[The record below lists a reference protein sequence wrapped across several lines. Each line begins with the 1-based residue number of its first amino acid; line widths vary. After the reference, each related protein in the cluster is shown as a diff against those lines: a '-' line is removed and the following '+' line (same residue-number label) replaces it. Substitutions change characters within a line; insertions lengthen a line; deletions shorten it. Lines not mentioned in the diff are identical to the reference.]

1 MEKDDLGQIYSE
13 IESIENKIG
22 NLQGE
27 LKNLKTKLE
36 LFVHKKERPKEEYT
50 IDPALEREL
59 TAPITGSY
67 DIITEPNTEDSI
79 TPRHEEIPKPKP
91 TEVKPSIQ
99 SKSKISNTEKIEI
112 IRPGLT
118 TNSLQKKDHVVA
130 SSTSYSKTERQ
141 NDSLDKQRETTP
153 DILEDI
159 KNWFKS
165 KIGNIPVE
173 EFLGINL
180 LNKIGILLLVVG
192 FSYFLRL
199 AYDWIGPYTKIIGM
213 LVLSTLV
220 FWSGD
225 KLYRNKS
232 YSIFG
237 LGTIASSFAI
247 FYFTVYASY
256 NIEATRI
263 LKPDQALL
271 GFILLVLASVF
282 VIGSSLKY
290 KNETLTSFAYFL
302 GFITISINE
311 KSDFNYF
318 SMAGV
323 GILAISLIGIMTIMR
338 WKYLTGV
345 GIFASYANYW
355 LYADGLPRNA
365 NGYLLRVS
373 ETGQN
378 YYLESILYLLFF
390 WIIFL
395 ISTFTMKVDDKRSER
410 ICSGINII
418 NAFSFFGMLSI
429 VQPERTEWGPFTL
442 NMGMG
447 MVYVVS
453 AFVGRKFERNFLW
466 KSSIVLGI
474 SFITLAIPSKFS
486 EYGHVFGWLL
496 EGSALIILGFL
507 YKESYVKNL
516 GYLVLLLNLGRFF
529 TLPYGD
535 FFYLSTVAY
544 PLISF
549 ELNRGM
555 IYFFLLIC
563 FYGLIPFI
571 RKYISEWSIYDKAA
585 YNVLG
590 IIASL
595 TLFLFSFYLVQ
606 KPFQAYIII
615 PGASFILFLS
625 IYLKNRNLY
634 YSSASITCISLF
646 ASMSLLFKNKMN
658 PNDVPTIV
666 SLVLIL
672 FGNGLHYY
680 LGKEKSIL
688 NRYMQV
694 KGLKSER
701 YFSVSLLIKRL
712 FLNGELF
719 LWVAGIS
726 FVGLILNEAPEYAH
740 TACLLLAAYLFFY
753 VDKIYKQGIKQ
764 TLVLFV
770 LGFIV
775 SLVRYGVFRDN
786 RPEEFSKESWIALS
800 NTAIF
805 WVSGAGILYWKD
817 KLNLKIQSTKF
828 FSPLL
833 VSTTTLIAMINGDIL
848 FNKVYLFSFAAIYSL
863 ALVISFLKLKD
874 NFCIYNSLLL
884 SWFSLL
890 LGLGGMIIRKESPEG
905 FSEYLN
911 LVTYS
916 TSSIMTTGLIFYLFI
931 DFPNRIISYG
941 QSLLSSI
948 CFVLIVIPEE
958 YIPIAF
964 SILHIG
970 HLGFLFRFKVD
981 SFYEYSYPTLG
992 FAILVFLNLTNFP
1005 ASAKISNYKNISLIA
1020 GYSLLSVIQTIYIFW
1035 KNIKSRDKYLYYI
1048 LNLMIILWSIHI
1060 TTPIDFG
1067 ILLFSILVYVNSI
1080 LLVRFRIK
1088 EIEVLYYYPLV
1099 FAIFSFLYLLFSNKP
1114 NMIEE
1119 MDYKGFGLGLLI
1131 LFLLLR
1137 SVKEVENYKSEKPDF
1152 KEEKYSFERIIT
1164 LILFLEFILL
1174 TMTIVDIRFWSLI
1187 WTIEAFC
1194 FIAYGVYK
1202 NYPLIRYSGIGLIG
1216 LAVIKVAFWDLRN
1229 LTENTRVIVLISIG
1243 GLFVGGSFLYAK
1255 YKDKL
1260 FQKESNN

>member
-36 LFVHKKERPKEEYT
+36 IFVQKKETLKEEYT
-50 IDPALEREL
+50 IDPALEKEL

-67 DIITEPNTEDSI
+67 EIITEPTTS
-79 TPRHEEIPKPKP
+79 TQQEEISKPKQA
-91 TEVKPSIQ
+91 EVKPSIQ
-99 SKSKISNTEKIEI
+99 SKISNSQKVEI
-112 IRPGLT
+112 IRPSLT
-118 TNSLQKKDHVVA
+118 TNIPPKKEQVTA
-130 SSTSYSKTERQ
+130 NSTSYSKTETPTNYQ
-141 NDSLDKQRETTP
+141 DKQRETPP
-153 DILEDI
+153 DILEDF
-159 KNWFKS
+159 KNWIKS

-180 LNKIGILLLVVG
+180 LNKIGLLLLVVG

-199 AYDWIGPYTKIIGM
+199 AYDWIGPFTKIIGM
-213 LVLSTLV
+213 LVLSALV

-237 LGTIASSFAI
+237 LGMIASSFAL

-263 LKPDQALL
+263 LEPDQTLL
-271 GFILLVLASVF
+271 GFILLLIASVF

-290 KNETLTSFAYFL
+290 KKETLTSFAYFL
-302 GFITISINE
+302 GFLTISIND

-318 SMAGV
+318 SMASA
-323 GILAISLIGIMTIMR
+323 GILAVSLIGIMTVMR
-338 WKYLTGV
+338 WKYLAGV

-365 NGYLLRVS
+365 NGYLLTIS

-395 ISTFTMKVDDKRSER
+395 ISTFTMKVEDKKSER

-418 NAFSFFGMLSI
+418 NAFSFFGMLSL
-429 VQPERTEWGPFTL
+429 VRPEPTEWGPFTL

-447 MVYVVS
+447 IVYIIG
-453 AFVGRKFERNFLW
+453 AFVGRKFEREFLW

-474 SFITLAIPSKFS
+474 SLITLAIPSKFS

-535 FFYLSTVAY
+535 FFYSSTVAY

-555 IYFFLLIC
+555 IYIFLLII

-571 RKYISEWSIYDKAA
+571 RKYISEWSVYDKIV

-590 IIASL
+590 VLASL

-615 PGASFILFLS
+615 PVASFILFLS
-625 IYLKNRNLY
+625 VYLKNRNLY
-634 YSSASITCISLF
+634 YSSASITCLSLIG
-646 ASMSLLFKNKMN
+646 SMGLLFQNKTMQN
-658 PNDVPTIV
+658 EVHAII

-672 FGNGLHYY
+672 LGNALQYY
-680 LGKEKSIL
+680 PGKEKPIL

-694 KGLKSER
+694 KGSMNKRE
-701 YFSVSLLIKRL
+701 VSSSLVMKRL
-712 FLNGELF
+712 FLNGEVF
-719 LWVAGIS
+719 LWIAGIS
-726 FVGLILNEAPEYAH
+726 FVGLILNNVTEYAH
-740 TACLLLAAYLFFY
+740 TVCLLLVAYAFFSI
-753 VDKIYKQGIKQ
+753 DKKYKQGVKQ
-764 TLVLFV
+764 AIALFG
-770 LGFIV
+770 LAFIV
-775 SLVRYGVFRDN
+775 SLFRYGVFRDN

-800 NTAIF
+800 NTATF
-805 WVSGAGILYWKD
+805 WVSGVGILYWKD
-817 KLNLKIQSTKF
+817 KFNLKIESEKIL
-828 FSPLL
+828 SPLL
-833 VSTTTLIAMINGDIL
+833 VSATTLIAMMIGDIL
-848 FNKVYLFSFAAIYSL
+848 VDKIYLLSFAAIYSL
-863 ALVISFLKLKD
+863 ALVISFQKLKE
-874 NFCIYNSLLL
+874 NFCVYNSLLL

-890 LGLGGMIIRKESPEG
+890 LGLGGMIVRKESPEG
-905 FSEYLN
+905 ISEYMN
-911 LVTYS
+911 LVTYF
-916 TSSIMTTGLIFYLFI
+916 TSSIAATGLIFYLLT
-931 DFPNRIISYG
+931 DFPIRVISYL
-941 QSLLSSI
+941 QSLLSSV
-948 CFVLIVIPEE
+948 CFILIVIPEE
-958 YIPIAF
+958 YRPIAF
-964 SILHIG
+964 SILHLG
-970 HLGFLFRFKVD
+970 HLVFLFRFKVD
-981 SFYEYSYPTLG
+981 SFYEYSYLTLG
-992 FAILVFLNLTNFP
+992 FATLVFLNQTNFP
-1005 ASAKISNYKNISLIA
+1005 SSAKFSDHKSISLIS
-1020 GYSLLSVIQTIYIFW
+1020 GYSLLSVIQTVYIFW
-1035 KNIKSRDKYLYYI
+1035 KTTKTKDRYLYYI
-1048 LNLMIILWSIHI
+1048 LNFIIILWSIHI
-1060 TTPIDFG
+1060 TMPINFG
-1067 ILLFSILVYVNSI
+1067 ILLFAILVCVNSI
-1080 LLVRFRIK
+1080 LLARFRIK
-1088 EIEVLYYYPLV
+1088 EIEMLYYYPLS
-1099 FAIFSFLYLLFSNKP
+1099 FSIFSFLYLLFSNKP
-1114 NMIEE
+1114 NVIEE
-1119 MDYKGFGLGLLI
+1119 MDYKGFALGLLT

-1137 SVKEVENYKSEKPDF
+1137 SVKEAENYKAQKPDF
-1152 KEEKYSFERIIT
+1152 KEEKYSFERIT
-1164 LILFLEFILL
+1164 MLILFLEFILL
-1174 TMTIVDIRFWSLI
+1174 TMTVVNVSFWSLI
-1187 WTIEAFC
+1187 WTMEALC
-1194 FIAYGVYK
+1194 FIIYGIYK

-1229 LTENTRVIVLISIG
+1229 LPENTRVIVLISIG
-1243 GLFVGGSFLYAK
+1243 GLFVGGSFLYSK

-1260 FQKESNN
+1260 FEKDSIS